1 MRAATC
7 VLVLIG
13 LLVSAALSLAQPVA
27 SLKRIGILSE
37 DSARLSK
44 VEETLRE
51 SFRELGYIEGKTI
64 AFDYRSA
71 SRGAGDVGSVA
82 RELVQSG
89 VDLVFAIGT
98 PSALAMSKA
107 SSSVPIVFVV
117 ADPVGIGLVASLARP
132 GGNATGVASLAAES
146 GAKRLELLREALPH
160 ATRIAV
166 LANPNNASTGLQ
178 LRELESVARNFG
190 FKLRVLNVSRAEDL
204 DEAFAVIRRE
214 RLDALVTAP
223 DAILN
228 GHLAAIAKRA
238 LKIKLPGI
246 AGARVFAD
254 SGGLMSFGPNYTAL
268 WRRCAVYADKIL
280 KGTKPAE
287 LPVEQAATFEL
298 VINLRTADTLGLRFP
313 QSFLLRADEVIR

>member
-13 LLVSAALSLAQPVA
+13 LLVSPALSLAQPVA
-27 SLKRIGILSE
+27 SLKRIGILYE
-37 DSARLSK
+37 DSARLSQ

-71 SRGAGDVGSVA
+71 ARGAGDVGSIA

-204 DEAFAVIRRE
+204 DEVFAVIRRE
-214 RLDALVTAP
+214 RLDALVTAA